1 MRTPV
6 LTLRASRTLANQ
18 RRPRATRMA
27 RRLRLLAAAVSLAF
41 AIPGAAQ
48 ESFVTGMST
57 DNIMLTANFTGSEV
71 LVFGAIRRFA
81 PIPDGQAPLDV
92 IITLSGPPR
101 TEIVRRKE
109 RRFGIWANTEGVRVR
124 QAPTYYAIAT
134 TRPLDEILSETE
146 RLRHQIGLDQA
157 VRRVGA
163 HPTLADTSEF
173 TEAMVRLRLA
183 NGLFERN
190 EGGVSLAE
198 ETLFQTRFL
207 LPTNVAEGVYATR
220 FFLVRNREVISTG
233 ETEITVEKA
242 GVERWL
248 FNLSQ
253 EQPLLYGL
261 LSVALA
267 LAAGWTAATA
277 FRLWRR

>member
-1 MRTPV
+1 MTGAVGAVAERAIWR
-6 LTLRASRTLANQ
+6 LRGA
-18 RRPRATRMA
+18 PA
-27 RRLRLLAAAVSLAF
+27 RRLALAAALAL
-41 AIPGAAQ
+41 AAPGAAQ

-71 LVFGAIRRFA
+71 LVFGAIRRSA
-81 PIPDGQAPLDV
+81 PIPLGQAPLDIV
-92 IITLSGPPR
+92 ITLSGPPR

-109 RRFGIWANTEGVRVR
+109 HRFGIWVNTEGVRVR

-157 VRRVGA
+157 VRRVGG
-163 HPTLADTSEF
+163 HSTLTDTSEF
-173 TEAMVRLRLA
+173 TEAMVRLRLE
-183 NGLFERN
+183 NGLFERA

-198 ETLFQTRFL
+198 DTLFQTRFL
-207 LPTNVAEGVYATR
+207 LPTNVTEGVYATR

-233 ETEITVEKA
+233 ETTITVEKA
-242 GVERWL
+242 GIERWL
-248 FNLSQ
+248 YNLSQ
-253 EQPLLYGL
+253 DSPLVYGL

-267 LAAGWTAATA
+267 LTAGWTAATA

>member
-1 MRTPV
+1 M
-6 LTLRASRTLANQ
+6 TLRA
-18 RRPRATRMA
+18 
-27 RRLRLLAAAVSLAF
+27 RLLAVALGLAF
-41 AIPGAAQ
+41 AAPVAAQ

-81 PIPDGQAPLDV
+81 PIPAGQAPLDIV
-92 IITLSGPPR
+92 ITLSGPPR

-109 RRFGIWANTEGVRVR
+109 RRFGIWVNTEGVRVR

-134 TRPLDEILSETE
+134 TKPLAEILSETE

-163 HPTLADTSEF
+163 HSTLTDTSEF
-173 TEAMVRLRLA
+173 TEAMVRLRLE
-183 NGLFERN
+183 NGLFERS
-190 EGGVSLAE
+190 EGGVTLAE
-198 ETLFQTRFL
+198 ETLFQARFQ
-207 LPTNVAEGVYATR
+207 LPTNVSEGVYATR
-220 FFLVRNREVISTG
+220 FFLVRNRQVISIG

-242 GVERWL
+242 GIERWL

-253 EQPLLYGL
+253 DRPLAYGL
-261 LSVALA
+261 LSVAIA

-277 FRLWRR
+277 FRLWRG